1 MSRRPTRREIAEQD
15 QSLLLRQQNFRHAAD
30 AVAAA
35 LAQFP
40 EVRAIALFGSVARPL
55 WREVPRF
62 SDYRHHRIEVWHEC
76 KDVDL
81 AVALDDFNGLRTLGR
96 ARNMAVTK
104 LFQEKE
110 IGVAHHEVDVFLF
123 GRDWHDY
130 RGRLCAFSQCPKG
143 KRECLVP
150 GCGHMAFLK
159 QHENFE
165 MHRDAV
171 APERSVVLFER
182 GRGILRRAAELVT
195 PPLAET

>member
-62 SDYRHHRIEVWHEC
+62 SDYRRHRIEVWHEC

-81 AVALDDFNGLRTLGR
+81 AVAYREVVSLLDD
-96 ARNMAVTK
+96 
-104 LFQEKE
+104 
-110 IGVAHHEVDVFLF
+110 
-123 GRDWHDY
+123 
-130 RGRLCAFSQCPKG
+130 LCALALSQGADDKFA
-143 KRECLVP
+143 RRLAV
-150 GCGHMAFLK
+150 LRR
-159 QHENFE
+159 QHVAERRFIE
-165 MHRDAV
+165 RLDAV
-171 APERSVVLFER
+171 FGPPR
-182 GRGILRRAAELVT
+182 GML
-195 PPLAET
+195 